1 MCGFFFRRVPTG
13 ARLKGATLKLDV
25 YDIIN
30 LVPFFYVKLAH
41 NKTDV

>member
-1 MCGFFFRRVPTG
+1 MNIMMIFLTFIIKGTG
-13 ARLKGATLKLDV
+13 LV
-25 YDIIN
+25 NIIN